1 MRRLCVVIVILYAVV
16 ADLRAQ
22 QKDEEENGVV
32 FEQRLLLGRLLEA
45 PSINFYIG
53 MGRVGREGLQR
64 DVREPGVLIL
74 QLGSA
79 DMQML
84 RRSPAIVEYERD
96 YVYVS
101 VGASSL
107 GLRERAGALSQQ
119 WWRFGIGKE
128 SGYGY
133 RLTEKSSLLLT
144 SGAGLQWTYTS
155 LRDSVPE
162 FLAPFH
168 DKVRFGTLRDGT
180 LILQFSPVMG
190 AGISFERAV
199 VFPAHLFWKH
209 LGSLL
214 MESTGHWLLGQ
225 FVKRVLR
232 ARTPSAAPVVNF
244 LLHNAFAVGWYEL
257 LRVRMNWPFASAA
270 PMQTDA
276 LRFHLQWIF

>member
-101 VGASSL
+101 LGASSL

-119 WWRFGIGKE
+119 WWRFG
-128 SGYGY
+128 
-133 RLTEKSSLLLT
+133 
-144 SGAGLQWTYTS
+144 
-155 LRDSVPE
+155 
-162 FLAPFH
+162 
-168 DKVRFGTLRDGT
+168 
-180 LILQFSPVMG
+180 
-190 AGISFERAV
+190 
-199 VFPAHLFWKH
+199 
-209 LGSLL
+209 
-214 MESTGHWLLGQ
+214 
-225 FVKRVLR
+225 
-232 ARTPSAAPVVNF
+232 
-244 LLHNAFAVGWYEL
+244 
-257 LRVRMNWPFASAA
+257 
-270 PMQTDA
+270 
-276 LRFHLQWIF
+276 